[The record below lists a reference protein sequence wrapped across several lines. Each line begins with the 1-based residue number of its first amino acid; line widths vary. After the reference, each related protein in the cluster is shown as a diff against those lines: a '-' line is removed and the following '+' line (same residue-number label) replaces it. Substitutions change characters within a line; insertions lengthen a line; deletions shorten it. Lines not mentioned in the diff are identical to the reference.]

1 MFYLLE
7 REKELNLHP
16 RFFGP
21 KLLDTLMAQL
31 RAEVE
36 GSCDGDY
43 GYVVAVL
50 QIIKKGKGRLKD
62 TTGFASYD
70 VTYSC
75 LVLRPFR
82 GEVMDTLVTSV
93 SKVGFFAEAGPL
105 QIFVSGHLIPED
117 FEYSQLDDPA
127 FVSGDEEVRIQA
139 GTEVRLRIV
148 GTRTDASEIF
158 CVGSIKDNY
167 LGVVASVDRL

>member
-1 MFYLLE
+1 MFFVLE

-21 KLLDTLMAQL
+21 KLLDTLTAQL

-36 GSCDGDY
+36 GSCDGDH

-50 QIIKKGKGRLKD
+50 QIIHKSKGALKD
-62 TTGFASYD
+62 TTGFASYG
-70 VTYSC
+70 VTYNC
-75 LVLRPFR
+75 LVLRPFK

-93 SKVGFFAEAGPL
+93 NKMGFFAQAGPL
-105 QIFVSGHLIPED
+105 QIFVSVHLIPED
-117 FEYSQLDDPA
+117 FEYNQLDEPA
-127 FVSGDEEVRIQA
+127 FISGDEEVRIQA

-158 CVGSIKDNY
+158 CVGSIKDDY
-167 LGVVASVDRL
+167 LGVVASVA

>member
-1 MFYLLE
+1 MFFVLE

-16 RFFGP
+16 RFFGA
-21 KLLDTLMAQL
+21 KLLDRLTEQL

-36 GSCDGDY
+36 GSCDGEY

-50 QIIKKGKGRLKD
+50 QITNKSKGNLKD

-70 VTYSC
+70 VTYNC
-75 LVLRPFR
+75 LVLRPFKN
-82 GEVMDTLVTSV
+82 EVMDTLVTSV
-93 SKVGFFAEAGPL
+93 NKMGFFAEAGPL
-105 QIFVSGHLIPED
+105 QIFVSSHLIPED
-117 FEYSQLDDPA
+117 FEYSQLDEPA

-167 LGVVASVDRL
+167 LGVVASVA

>member
-1 MFYLLE
+1 M
-7 REKELNLHP
+7 
-16 RFFGP
+16 
-21 KLLDTLMAQL
+21 Q
-31 RAEVE
+31 VE

-93 SKVGFFAEAGPL
+93 SKVAPPPPTPHTYTPL
-105 QIFVSGHLIPED
+105 P
-117 FEYSQLDDPA
+117 PA
-127 FVSGDEEVRIQA
+127 A
-139 GTEVRLRIV
+139 LL
-148 GTRTDASEIF
+148 
-158 CVGSIKDNY
+158 N
-167 LGVVASVDRL
+167 